1 MDCKLNKRPIPPT
14 KPLDRMWSII
24 DQAKAR
30 NGIRSDEEL
39 SSYLGI
45 SRQAVSAMRRGR
57 SKLSRDRCKQLRK
70 ILRLTDEEYWL
81 LVTL

>member
-1 MDCKLNKRPIPPT
+1 MACKLNKKPNPPT
-14 KPLDRMWSII
+14 KPLEKMWSII

-45 SRQAVSAMRRGR
+45 SRQAVSAMRNGKT
-57 SKLSRDRCKQLRK
+57 KLSRDRCKQLKR